1 MSSFQLANTALV
13 RTKQSLSVGV
23 KFVRRRTT
31 LPLSVSSAD
40 VDIVTDAGILEIMA
54 TADLKAMA
62 RKRGIA
68 GISKMKKDD
77 LVEALS
83 IPLK

>member
-1 MSSFQLANTALV
+1 
-13 RTKQSLSVGV
+13 
-23 KFVRRRTT
+23 